1 MKDNLKEVKKVASDI
16 KDIKIQGATNIARA
30 SFLILKKE
38 LVANKFSNISGV
50 KKYFEKASSL
60 LKNARPTEPL
70 LFNGIRYVE
79 SKIKACDTKD
89 VLDFISEI
97 LKALDYYL
105 DLLDRSL
112 ENLKSYGQAVIKKGD
127 NVIVHCHSSS
137 VVGVLKNAHD
147 FGIDFAV
154 FNSETRPLYQGRK
167 TSKELLEI
175 GIETTLF
182 PDSSSAFLINSISG
196 KDLVMNKMIIGV
208 DAIKLNGDIVN
219 KVGSFGMALSSYY
232 SDVPVYIAASLLK
245 IDMLDNI
252 KIEQRESKEVWMDA
266 PVNLKILNF
275 AFDVV
280 PAKFIKGIIC
290 EFGVIKPKEIKKYIK
305 KYYNFLFLD

>member
-38 LVANKFSNISGV
+38 IFSNKFSKIIEV
-50 KKYFEKASSL
+50 KKYFIKASSL

-79 SKIKACDTKD
+79 SKIKSCDKNNID
-89 VLDFISEI
+89 DFISEI

-127 NVIVHCHSSS
+127 NIIVHCHSSS

-147 FGIDFAV
+147 FGIDFSV

-196 KDLVMNKMIIGV
+196 KDLVMDKMIIGV
-208 DAIKLNGDIVN
+208 DAIKLNGDIIN

-252 KIEQRESKEVWMDA
+252 KIEQRESKEVWVDA

-280 PAKFIKGIIC
+280 PSKFIKGIIC
-290 EFGVIKPKEIKKYIK
+290 EFGIIKPKEIKKYIK

>member
-1 MKDNLKEVKKVASDI
+1 MKYNLKEVKKVASDI

-38 LVANKFSNISGV
+38 LSSNKFSKITEV

-70 LFNGIRYVE
+70 LFNGIRYIE
-79 SKIKACDTKD
+79 FKIKSCDKNNID
-89 VLDFISEI
+89 DFISEI

-112 ENLKSYGQAVIKKGD
+112 ENLKSYGQAIIKKGD

-147 FGIDFAV
+147 FGIDFSV

-208 DAIKLNGDIVN
+208 DAIKLNGDIIN

-280 PAKFIKGIIC
+280 PSKLIKGIIC